1 MEPMQHSTRAESAIP
16 YGLVANTR
24 LLELILLPTEKCNFR
39 CSYCY
44 EKFDIGRM
52 KPATVRGIA
61 NLISARSEDL
71 DHLQVSWFGGEPLL
85 AQDIIRDVCGHA
97 LSLSRGGDFAF
108 TSSMTTNGHLL
119 TLPVAKEMFDLG
131 VTEYQVTLDGP
142 EEFHDR
148 VRMQKTKG
156 GTFRTIIDNLEQI
169 KKSSLP
175 VKFNIRIHMS
185 PDNVHLLDGFID
197 FLKERFEIGADERFS
212 AYIHAVGRW
221 GGPNDED
228 INVFDSREQQH
239 SFARKF
245 SLKLGKPDDHDDD
258 GYICYAAKANSF
270 VIRADGRVGKCT
282 LALYDERNTIGRIA
296 EDGALVIDKNKL
308 RPWVRGIL
316 ENDRSIMGCPYSHF

>member
-1 MEPMQHSTRAESAIP
+1 MEPALHAARAQSGIP
-16 YGLVANTR
+16 YALVASSR

-52 KPATVRGIA
+52 KPAIVRGIE

-71 DHLQVSWFGGEPLL
+71 DHLHVSWFGGEPLL
-85 AQDIIRDVCGHA
+85 AQDIIRDICGHA
-97 LSLSRGGDFAF
+97 LSLSRRGDFAY

-119 TLPVAKEMFDLG
+119 TLPVARDMFDLG

-148 VRMQKTKG
+148 VRMQKKTKG
-156 GTFRTIIDNLEQI
+156 GTFRTIIDNLDQI
-169 KKSSLP
+169 KNSSLP

-185 PDNVHLLDGFID
+185 PDNVHLLDAFID
-197 FLKERFEIGADERFS
+197 FLKERFEIGTDERFS
-212 AYIHAVGRW
+212 AYIHAIGRW
-221 GGPNDED
+221 GGPNDD
-228 INVFDSREQQH
+228 GIKLFDNREQH
-239 SFARKF
+239 RLARVF
-245 SLKLGKPDDHDDD
+245 SLKLGAQDEEDD

-282 LALYDERNTIGRIA
+282 MALYDERNTIGTIG
-296 EDGALVIDKNKL
+296 EDGALVIDKDKL

-316 ENDRSIMGCPYSHF
+316 ENDKSIMGCPYSHF